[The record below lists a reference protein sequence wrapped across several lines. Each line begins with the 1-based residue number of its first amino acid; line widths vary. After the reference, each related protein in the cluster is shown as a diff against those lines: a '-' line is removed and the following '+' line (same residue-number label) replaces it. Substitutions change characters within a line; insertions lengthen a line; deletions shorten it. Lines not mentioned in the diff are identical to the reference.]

1 MRENLKRQLA
11 LVLALV
17 MLLSLTACG
26 GNSGNNAA
34 QNQTEGQE
42 NSAQQESDEAA
53 DGQLVSEGMVEL
65 QYAQRFSIEKF
76 QGGYRMITAGNE
88 GTDDH
93 KQYLVVPEGKSV
105 PEDLAG
111 DVVVLQ
117 LPIENVY
124 CASSSMIS
132 LSNAIGALDK
142 IKLCA
147 TDYDSWE
154 LEAVKKQMDEGKL
167 TYSGSYKEPDYELM
181 TANNIDLHLDTAMLD
196 GYPEV
201 LEKFA
206 ELGIPS
212 LVEDSSLE
220 EHPMGRIEW
229 VKVLGTL
236 FELEDEA
243 EAYFADQVERFN
255 AACVDESLG
264 KSVALGYIT
273 SSGKCY
279 ARNGGD
285 YIAQLIEM
293 AGGDYVCADME
304 PEETGNTS
312 MTFEEWYD
320 KFVNADYLFYYNLGQ
335 KFYSVQE
342 MVDYNPLFADFK
354 AVQNGNVWVTCDGFS
369 QKSADIVGVI
379 TDMNTVLTSED
390 NTVST
395 DFIVKIS

>member
-1 MRENLKRQLA
+1 
-11 LVLALV
+11 
-17 MLLSLTACG
+17 
-26 GNSGNNAA
+26 
-34 QNQTEGQE
+34 
-42 NSAQQESDEAA
+42 
-53 DGQLVSEGMVEL
+53 
-65 QYAQRFSIEKF
+65 
-76 QGGYRMITAGNE
+76 
-88 GTDDH
+88 
-93 KQYLVVPEGKSV
+93 
-105 PEDLAG
+105 
-111 DVVVLQ
+111 
-117 LPIENVY
+117 
-124 CASSSMIS
+124 
-132 LSNAIGALDK
+132 
-142 IKLCA
+142 
-147 TDYDSWE
+147 
-154 LEAVKKQMDEGKL
+154 MDEGKL

-236 FELEDEA
+236 FDLEDEA
-243 EAYFADQVERFN
+243 DAYFADQVERFN

-342 MVDYNPLFADFK
+342 MIDYNPLFADFK

-369 QKSADIVGVI
+369 QKSADIVCVI

-390 NTVST
+390 NTVTT
-395 DFIVKIS
+395 DFIVKLS